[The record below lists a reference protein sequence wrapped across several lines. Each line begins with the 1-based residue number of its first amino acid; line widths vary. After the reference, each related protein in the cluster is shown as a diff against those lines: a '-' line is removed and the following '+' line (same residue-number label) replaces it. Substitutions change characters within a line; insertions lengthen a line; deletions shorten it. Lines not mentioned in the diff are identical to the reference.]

1 MLRAITRLMGWD
13 NHAPVDTDTGMRVIG
28 RLVVACMVLLVC
40 TAGLVGFT
48 AVQVTQTIDQA
59 NQGGEYR
66 RAANALDFVVAQ
78 FGPLTTAGAVRVGQ
92 IAGLGNSR
100 ITTAPSSDPAE
111 AQIPLLNGQGTPG
124 SFLTWTRATVGNQVF
139 SRFAPVRLPLIG
151 ALLLIAVGFMLQLH
165 HVARRIERQR
175 RLAHDQSRIDALTGL
190 ANRLAFE
197 LRAAELGATGTPF
210 DVLLFD
216 LDRFKHVNDA
226 FGHAAGDTV
235 LRTVGQRL
243 QPLLQPGDL
252 LARLGGDEFVLLAC
266 PARGA
271 EGLADLA
278 HTCLAAMADPVHTAT
293 SAVAVGASMGV
304 ASSDGADLPVAGVLA
319 AADAALY
326 RAKRVAGSCVR
337 FADEAPEPATLWSL
351 RRA

>member
-1 MLRAITRLMGWD
+1 MTRLLGWFSQ
-13 NHAPVDTDTGMRVIG
+13 APVDTDAGMRAIG

-40 TAGLVGFT
+40 TAGLVAFT
-48 AVQVTQTIDQA
+48 ATQVTRAIDQA
-59 NQGGEYR
+59 NQTAEYR
-66 RAANALDFVVAQ
+66 RAANALDFITARS
-78 FGPLTTAGAVRVGQ
+78 GPLSAADAITIGQ
-92 IAGLGNSR
+92 IAGLSDTR
-100 ITTAPSSDPAE
+100 ITQTPSLDPAV
-111 AQIPLLNGQGTPG
+111 AQIPLLNGQGTRG
-124 SFLTWTRATVGNQVF
+124 SFLTWTRATVGDQVF
-139 SRFAPVRLPLIG
+139 ARFAPVRLPLLG
-151 ALLLIAVGFMLQLH
+151 FLLLLPTFFMLQLH
-165 HVARRIERQR
+165 QIARRIERQR

-197 LRAAELGATGTPF
+197 LRAAEMGASGTPF

-226 FGHAAGDTV
+226 YGHAAGDMV
-235 LRTVGQRL
+235 LRAVGQRL

-278 HTCLAAMADPVHTAT
+278 HACLGAMADPIATANQ
-293 SAVAVGASMGV
+293 AVAVGVSMGV

-326 RAKRVAGSCVR
+326 RAKRIAGSCVR
-337 FADEAPEPATLWSL
+337 FADEAPEPATLWQL
-351 RRA
+351 RHA

>member
-1 MLRAITRLMGWD
+1 MLRAMTRRLGWFSQ
-13 NHAPVDTDTGMRVIG
+13 APVDTDAGMRAIG
-28 RLVVACMVLLVC
+28 RLVIACMVLLVC
-40 TAGLVGFT
+40 TAAVVAFT
-48 AVQVTQTIDQA
+48 AGQVTRAIDQA
-59 NQGGEYR
+59 NQTAEYR
-66 RAANALDFVVAQ
+66 RAANALDFIVAQ
-78 FGPLTTAGAVRVGQ
+78 SGPLTDASAIAVGE
-92 IAGLGNSR
+92 IAGLSNTR
-100 ITTAPSSDPAE
+100 LTTAPTADPAL
-111 AQIPLLNGQGTPG
+111 AQIPLLNGQGAPG
-124 SFLTWTRATVGNQVF
+124 SFLTWTRATVGVQVF
-139 SRFAPVRLPLIG
+139 ARFAPVRLPLLG
-151 ALLLIAVGFMLQLH
+151 FMLLLPTLFMLQLH
-165 HVARRIERQR
+165 QIARRIERQR

-197 LRAAELGATGTPF
+197 LRAAELGTAGIPF
-210 DVLLFD
+210 NVLLFD

-243 QPLLQPGDL
+243 RPLLQPGDL

-278 HTCLAAMADPVHTAT
+278 HACLGAMADPIPTANQ
-293 SAVAVGASMGV
+293 AVAVGVSMGV

-326 RAKRVAGSCVR
+326 RAKGVAGSCVR
-337 FADEAPEPATLWSL
+337 FADEAPEPAPLWQL

>member
-1 MLRAITRLMGWD
+1 MLRAITRLLGWD

-28 RLVVACMVLLVC
+28 RLLIACMVLLVC

-48 AVQVTQTIDQA
+48 AVQVTRTIDQT
-59 NQGGEYR
+59 NQIGEFR

-78 FGPLTTAGAVRVGQ
+78 FGPLTQTGAVRVGQ
-92 IAGLGNSR
+92 IAGLANSR
-100 ITTAPSSDPAE
+100 LTTTPSSDPTE
-111 AQIPLLNGQGTPG
+111 AQVPLLNGQGAPG
-124 SFLTWTRATVGNQVF
+124 SFLTWTRATVGGQVF
-139 SRFAPVRLPLIG
+139 ARFAPTRLPLIG
-151 ALLLIAVGFMLQLH
+151 ALLLIAMLFLLQLH
-165 HVARRIERQR
+165 HVARSIERQR

-197 LRAAELGATGTPF
+197 LKAAELGTARIPF

-226 FGHAAGDTV
+226 FGHAAGDMV
-235 LRTVGQRL
+235 LRAVGQRL
-243 QPLLQPGDL
+243 KPLLQPGDL

-271 EGLADLA
+271 QGLADLVHA
-278 HTCLAAMADPVHTAT
+278 CLAAMADPIHTA
-293 SAVAVGASMGV
+293 AQPVAVGVSMGV
-304 ASSDGADLPVAGVLA
+304 ASSDGADLPVASVLA

-326 RAKRVAGSCVR
+326 RAKRVPGSCVR
-337 FADEAPEPATLWSL
+337 FADQAPEPATLWQL